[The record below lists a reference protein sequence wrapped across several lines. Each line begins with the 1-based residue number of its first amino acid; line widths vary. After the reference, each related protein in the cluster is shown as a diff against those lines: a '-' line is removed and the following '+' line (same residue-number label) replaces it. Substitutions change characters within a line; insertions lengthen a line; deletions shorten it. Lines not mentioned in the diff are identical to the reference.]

1 MGYIV
6 PRTYSEKVGLI
17 ALRKRGK
24 EGKRREKE
32 GKRRKKG
39 KKEKKEK
46 KTLKK

>member
-24 EGKRREKE
+24 EEKGRKKE
-32 GKRRKKG
+32 GKKKKKRKKR
-39 KKEKKEK
+39 KKKREKDP
-46 KTLKK
+46 